1 MGNDLFSLI
10 MITIHN
16 KFIPFKGFISL
27 ALWPF
32 IFVRKDMV
40 KVYNDGIERHE
51 KIHGEQQKEMLMIFF
66 LLWYGIEWLI
76 RYAKY
81 RNRITSYKNISF
93 EQEAYD
99 NAHDITYLD
108 ERKHYVWLKYFI
120 TNKK

>member
-1 MGNDLFSLI
+1 MGNDLFILI

-40 KVYNDGIERHE
+40 KVYNDRIERHE

-81 RNRITSYKNISF
+81 RNRITAYKNISF

-120 TNKK
+120 TNKH